1 MMEFDEAMRLT
12 TELQEKLFMNGV
24 ESRFMIPGE
33 GPPYLVME
41 EEHKPPVFLQVRGES
56 ETIRS
61 VLLFSESAPGIK
73 ARGKSFPDGIV
84 THFQWE
90 PEERKWQAFA
100 SLPFTGYAPDT
111 KAMLLFW
118 DLFCKE
124 KEQMPKGKIL

>member
-1 MMEFDEAMRLT
+1 
-12 TELQEKLFMNGV
+12 MNGV

-41 EEHKPPVFLQVRGES
+41 EEHKPPVFLQVREES

-73 ARGKSFPDGIV
+73 ARGKSFPD
-84 THFQWE
+84 
-90 PEERKWQAFA
+90 
-100 SLPFTGYAPDT
+100 T

-124 KEQMPKGKIL
+124 KGQMPKGKIL